1 MQNVKATDI
10 LLNDTLFCSSHFQ
23 YLISKQDLTF
33 VSRIKN
39 EYANCK
45 TSKKMQVSKYL
56 ALKKSSVAMTH
67 CSKSSFFVQK
77 LNFDFPRKLSIFSG
91 EKLMK
96 MLWFRTF

>member
-45 TSKKMQVSKYL
+45 TSKIKQYEKN
-56 ALKKSSVAMTH
+56 AG
-67 CSKSSFFVQK
+67 VQ
-77 LNFDFPRKLSIFSG
+77 IFG
-91 EKLMK
+91 FEKVERSNDTLFEIFIFCPK
-96 MLWFRTF
+96 IQL

>member
-23 YLISKQDLTF
+23 YLISKQEQDLTF

-45 TSKKMQVSKYL
+45 TSKIKQYEKN
-56 ALKKSSVAMTH
+56 AG
-67 CSKSSFFVQK
+67 VQ
-77 LNFDFPRKLSIFSG
+77 IFG
-91 EKLMK
+91 FEKVERSNDTLFEIFIFCPK
-96 MLWFRTF
+96 IQL